1 MEHPQLIGYTEAED
15 GKLMPLFAPERGS
28 IVTHAFILCSRCGG
42 SVYHCMGP
50 RYNAVCL
57 TCAEKE
63 MK

>member
-1 MEHPQLIGYTEAED
+1 MEQPPLIGYTENED
-15 GKLMPLFAPERGS
+15 GTLTPLFAPGRGS

-50 RYNAVCL
+50 QYNAVCL

-63 MK
+63 TK

>member
-1 MEHPQLIGYTEAED
+1 MEQTPLIGYTESED
-15 GKLMPLFAPERGS
+15 GTLTPLFAPGRGS

-50 RYNAVCL
+50 RYDAVCL

-63 MK
+63 TK

>member
-1 MEHPQLIGYTEAED
+1 MVDTKLIGYTEGED
-15 GKLMPLFAPERGS
+15 GALTPLFAPGRGS

-50 RYNAVCL
+50 RRNAVCL

-63 MK
+63 IE

>member
-1 MEHPQLIGYTEAED
+1 MEQTPLIGYTESE
-15 GKLMPLFAPERGS
+15 GGTLTPLFAPGRGS

-50 RYNAVCL
+50 RYDAVCL

-63 MK
+63 IE

>member
-1 MEHPQLIGYTEAED
+1 MVGTELIGYTEGED
-15 GKLMPLFAPERGS
+15 GALTPLFAPPRGS

-50 RYNAVCL
+50 RYDAVCL

-63 MK
+63 TK

>member
-1 MEHPQLIGYTEAED
+1 MEHNPLIGYTEAED
-15 GKLMPLFAPERGS
+15 GALTPLFAPPRGS

-63 MK
+63 IK

>member
-1 MEHPQLIGYTEAED
+1 MEHNPLIGYTEAED
-15 GKLMPLFAPERGS
+15 GALTPLFAPERGS

-50 RYNAVCL
+50 RYDAVCL

-63 MK
+63 KK

>member
-1 MEHPQLIGYTEAED
+1 MEHSALIGYTESED
-15 GKLMPLFAPERGS
+15 GALTPLFAPGRGS

-50 RYNAVCL
+50 RRNAVCL

-63 MK
+63 TK